1 MHFSERFLFIV
12 YYTIYIEKPR
22 YYKTFIQQENE
33 LDAKNTFIKKIKRDF
48 KGITINNIRVVKL
61 NRLKYRGSSLSD
73 KQWESL
79 KKISYPNSRH
89 KLSNIPKNAW
99 FPKQKFRNR
108 NQDGTFKKGN
118 IPWNKNLKINFIKK
132 DSMGLF
138 TKARD
143 SKGRFIHGS
152 QPIMIGAKHEN
163 PKAVL
168 K

>member
-79 KKISYPNSRH
+79 KKYPTPILDTNYQIYL
-89 KLSNIPKNAW
+89 KMLG
-99 FPKQKFRNR
+99 FL
-108 NQDGTFKKGN
+108 
-118 IPWNKNLKINFIKK
+118 NKNSEIEIKTALLKKEIFLGI
-132 DSMGLF
+132 
-138 TKARD
+138 R
-143 SKGRFIHGS
+143 I
-152 QPIMIGAKHEN
+152 
-163 PKAVL
+163 
-168 K
+168 